1 MFLGEIGCIE
11 YKWFR
16 IVVGAYGDRRVDE
29 VIDGQYFYY
38 KNKENCYAFRDGGTD
53 RIKDDSHLYM
63 LCKSS
68 EENNYLKFIEN
79 NWFEAG
85 LINSNRKWI
94 DLCSCD
100 NVFGD
105 NLLDC
110 FNDIESYFDYVQWAV
125 RDKIQ

>member
-1 MFLGEIGCIE
+1 
-11 YKWFR
+11 
-16 IVVGAYGDRRVDE
+16 
-29 VIDGQYFYY
+29 
-38 KNKENCYAFRDGGTD
+38 
-53 RIKDDSHLYM
+53 M